1 MFMTL
6 LEAPQTDDLLPLDNT
21 VEILKAIGEPSRLR
35 IVAVLQH
42 GECSVSDLCE
52 ILGQSQPRISRH
64 LRLLV
69 DAGVCSRHREGSFVF
84 FGLERQPQNNNQL
97 EHITHSIL
105 SALHSSDPQIEADRD
120 RLFAVRQRR
129 VEAAHRHFAS
139 RAEAWGRESSHHVSQ
154 HIVESALLSALS
166 SALPS
171 SNLGNIVDIGT
182 GTGRMIELLADH
194 SDRVV
199 GLDSNAAM
207 LRVARAT
214 LDSAGIHRAELRHA
228 DLFAPL
234 NRTDRFD
241 LVIVHQV
248 LHYLD
253 NPDRAIEAITR
264 LASNGGTVAIV
275 DLMAHENETLRIEH
289 AHRRLGFD
297 NQQIVT
303 WCRNAGLNVRHHQ
316 VAEEPESARLSV
328 GIWLA
333 QKGRDQ

>member
-1 MFMTL
+1 MTL
-6 LEAPQTDDLLPLDNT
+6 LEAPQADDVLPLDNT

-84 FGLERQPQNNNQL
+84 FGLERQPRNNSQL
-97 EHITHSIL
+97 EYITHSIL
-105 SALHSSDPQIEADRD
+105 SVLHSSDPQIEADRD
-120 RLFAVRQRR
+120 RLFAVRKRR
-129 VEAAHRHFAS
+129 AEAAHHHFAS
-139 RAEAWGRESSHHVSQ
+139 RAEAWGRESSHHASQ
-154 HIVESALLSALS
+154 PIVESTLLSALNS
-166 SALPS
+166 TLPS

-182 GTGRMIELLADH
+182 GTGRMIELLADY

-214 LDSAGIHRAELRHA
+214 LDSAGIHRAELRHV
-228 DLFAPL
+228 DLFAPPS
-234 NRTDRFD
+234 RIEQFD

-253 NPDRAIEAITR
+253 DPDRAIEAISR
-264 LASNGGTVAIV
+264 LATNGGTVAIV
-275 DLMAHENETLRIEH
+275 DLMAHESETLRMEH

-303 WCRNAGLNVRHHQ
+303 WCRSAGLNVRHHQ
-316 VAEEPESARLSV
+316 VAQEPESDRLSV

-333 QKGRDQ
+333 QKGLEQ